1 MSVKDNN
8 FTGLYWLIFNEVFLI
23 AHIILIKT
31 LVGDFSVF
39 QIVFMRSISS
49 SIIIIPILFYVK
61 NQKNIFGQFQA
72 NLIRVVLS
80 FMAISIQFFTIS
92 NIQLAQVSTIG
103 YLRPSIMSIF
113 AFFILSEKQSKGRW
127 LVLIV
132 GFLSILLVF
141 SPESNSIQLIALLA
155 LLGSCC
161 GSLSTIFQKFLSKK
175 FSEIQLMVWYS
186 VGISILSFP
195 FCLYT
200 WKEVSLNELIFMILT
215 GLLATSAQYFYI
227 KAFRL
232 SQASFLA
239 PIQYFHIIPV
249 LIIGYLIFSEIPSYQ
264 TLFGALIIILSLICL
279 LIWEKNR
286 Y

>member
-1 MSVKDNN
+1 MSIKDNN
-8 FTGLYWLIFNEVFLI
+8 FNGLYWLIFNEVFLI

-31 LVGDFSVF
+31 LVGEFSVF

-49 SIIIIPILFYVK
+49 SIIIIPILFYLK
-61 NQKNIFGQFQA
+61 NQNNVFVQFQA
-72 NLIRVVLS
+72 NLTRVVLS

-113 AFFILSEKQSKGRW
+113 AYFILSEKQSKGRW
-127 LVLIV
+127 LVLIL

-141 SPESNSIQLIALLA
+141 SSEKTSIQFIALLA

-186 VGISILSFP
+186 VGISILSLP

-200 WKEVSLNELIFMILT
+200 WREVSLNELIFMVLT
-215 GLLATSAQYFYI
+215 GLLATGAQYFYI

-264 TLFGALIIILSLICL
+264 TLLGALIIILSLIGL

-286 Y
+286 

>member
-1 MSVKDNN
+1 MSIKDNN
-8 FTGLYWLIFNEVFLI
+8 FNGLYWLIFNEVFLI

-31 LVGDFSVF
+31 LVGELSVF

-49 SIIIIPILFYVK
+49 SIIIVPILFYVK
-61 NQKNIFGQFQA
+61 NQKNIFAQFQA
-72 NLIRVVLS
+72 NLIRIVLS

-113 AFFILSEKQSKGRW
+113 AYFILSEKQSKGRW

-186 VGISILSFP
+186 VGISILSLP

-200 WKEVSLNELIFMILT
+200 WKELSLNELIFMVLT
-215 GLLATSAQYFYI
+215 GLLATGAQYFYI

-239 PIQYFHIIPV
+239 PIQYFHIIPI

-264 TLFGALIIILSLICL
+264 TLLGALIIILSLIGL

-286 Y
+286 

>member
-1 MSVKDNN
+1 MSEKDNN

-286 Y
+286 

>member
-1 MSVKDNN
+1 MSIKDNN
-8 FTGLYWLIFNEVFLI
+8 FNGLYWLIFNEVFLI

-31 LVGDFSVF
+31 LVGEFSVF

-49 SIIIIPILFYVK
+49 SIIIIPILFYLK
-61 NQKNIFGQFQA
+61 NQNNVFLQFQA
-72 NLIRVVLS
+72 NLTRVVLS

-113 AFFILSEKQSKGRW
+113 AYFILSEKQSKGRW

-186 VGISILSFP
+186 VGISILSLP

-200 WKEVSLNELIFMILT
+200 WKELSLNELIFMVLT
-215 GLLATSAQYFYI
+215 GLLATGAQYFYI

-249 LIIGYLIFSEIPSYQ
+249 LVIGYLIFSEIPSYQ
-264 TLFGALIIILSLICL
+264 TLLGALIIIISLIGL

-286 Y
+286 

>member
-1 MSVKDNN
+1 MSIKDNN
-8 FTGLYWLIFNEVFLI
+8 FNGLYWLIFNEVFLI

-31 LVGDFSVF
+31 LVGEFSVF

-49 SIIIIPILFYVK
+49 SIIIIPILFYLK
-61 NQKNIFGQFQA
+61 NQNNIFVQFQA
-72 NLIRVVLS
+72 NLTRVVLS

-113 AFFILSEKQSKGRW
+113 AYFILSEKQSKGRW

-141 SPESNSIQLIALLA
+141 SPEKTSIQFIALLA

-186 VGISILSFP
+186 VGISILSLP

-200 WKEVSLNELIFMILT
+200 WKEVSLNELIFMVLT
-215 GLLATSAQYFYI
+215 GLLATGAQYFYI

-264 TLFGALIIILSLICL
+264 TLLGALIIILSLIGL

-286 Y
+286 

>member
-1 MSVKDNN
+1 MSIKDNN
-8 FTGLYWLIFNEVFLI
+8 FNGLYWLIFNEVFLI

-31 LVGDFSVF
+31 LVGEFSVF

-49 SIIIIPILFYVK
+49 SIIIIPILFYLK
-61 NQKNIFGQFQA
+61 NQNNIFVQFQA
-72 NLIRVVLS
+72 NLTRVVLS

-113 AFFILSEKQSKGRW
+113 AYFILSEKQSKGRW

-186 VGISILSFP
+186 VGISILSLP

-200 WKEVSLNELIFMILT
+200 WREVSLNELIFMVLT
-215 GLLATSAQYFYI
+215 GLLATGAQYFYI

-264 TLFGALIIILSLICL
+264 TLLGALIIILSLIGL

-286 Y
+286 

>member
-1 MSVKDNN
+1 MSIKDNN
-8 FTGLYWLIFNEVFLI
+8 FNGLYWLIFNEVFLI

-31 LVGDFSVF
+31 LVGEFSVF

-49 SIIIIPILFYVK
+49 SIIIIPILFYLK
-61 NQKNIFGQFQA
+61 NQNNVFVQFQA
-72 NLIRVVLS
+72 NLTRVVLS

-113 AFFILSEKQSKGRW
+113 AYFILSEKQSKGRW

-141 SPESNSIQLIALLA
+141 SPEKTSIQFIALLA

-186 VGISILSFP
+186 VGISILSLP

-200 WKEVSLNELIFMILT
+200 WKDVSLNELIFMVLT

-249 LIIGYLIFSEIPSYQ
+249 LIIGYLIFNEIPSYQ
-264 TLFGALIIILSLICL
+264 TLIGALIIILSLIGL

-286 Y
+286 

>member
-8 FTGLYWLIFNEVFLI
+8 FNGLYWLIFNEVFLI

-39 QIVFMRSISS
+39 QIVFMRSITS
-49 SIIIIPILFYVK
+49 SIIIVPILFYVK
-61 NQKNIFGQFQA
+61 NQKNFFAQFQT
-72 NLIRVVLS
+72 NLIRIVLS

-113 AFFILSEKQSKGRW
+113 AYFILSEKQSRGRW
-127 LVLIV
+127 LVLII

-141 SPESNSIQLIALLA
+141 SPEKTSIQFIALLA

-200 WKEVSLNELIFMILT
+200 WKEVSLNELIFMVLT

-249 LIIGYLIFSEIPSYQ
+249 LIIGFLIFNEIPSYQ
-264 TLFGALIIILSLICL
+264 TLIGALIIILSLIGL

-286 Y
+286 

>member
-286 Y
+286 

>member
-1 MSVKDNN
+1 MSIKDNN
-8 FTGLYWLIFNEVFLI
+8 FNGLYWLIFNEVFLI

-49 SIIIIPILFYVK
+49 SIIIVPILFYVK
-61 NQKNIFGQFQA
+61 NQQNIFAQFQS

-113 AFFILSEKQSKGRW
+113 AYFVLSEKQSKGRW

-141 SPESNSIQLIALLA
+141 SPEKTSIQFIALLA

-161 GSLSTIFQKFLSKK
+161 GSLSTIFQKLLSKK

-200 WKEVSLNELIFMILT
+200 WTEVSLNELILMVLT

-264 TLFGALIIILSLICL
+264 TLLGALIIILSLIGL

-286 Y
+286 

>member
-1 MSVKDNN
+1 MSIKDNN
-8 FTGLYWLIFNEVFLI
+8 FNGLYWLIFNEVFLI

-31 LVGDFSVF
+31 LVGEFSVF

-49 SIIIIPILFYVK
+49 SIIIIPILFYLK
-61 NQKNIFGQFQA
+61 NQNNVFVQFQA
-72 NLIRVVLS
+72 NLTRVVLS

-113 AFFILSEKQSKGRW
+113 AYFILSEKQSKGRC
-127 LVLIV
+127 LVLII

-186 VGISILSFP
+186 VGISILSLP

-200 WKEVSLNELIFMILT
+200 WKELSLNELIFMVLT
-215 GLLATSAQYFYI
+215 GLLATGAQYFYI

-249 LIIGYLIFSEIPSYQ
+249 LVIGYLIFSEIPSYQ
-264 TLFGALIIILSLICL
+264 TLLGALIIIISLIGL

-286 Y
+286 

>member
-1 MSVKDNN
+1 MSIKDNN

-61 NQKNIFGQFQA
+61 NHKSIFGQFQT
-72 NLIRVVLS
+72 NLVRVVLS

-161 GSLSTIFQKFLSKK
+161 GSLSTIFQKFLSKE

-186 VGISILSFP
+186 VGISVLSFP
-195 FCLYT
+195 FCIYT
-200 WKEVSLNELIFMILT
+200 WKEVSLNELIFMVLT

-249 LIIGYLIFSEIPSYQ
+249 LLIGYLIFSEIPSYQ
-264 TLFGALIIILSLICL
+264 TLLGAIIIILSLISL

-286 Y
+286 

>member
-1 MSVKDNN
+1 MSIKDNN
-8 FTGLYWLIFNEVFLI
+8 FNGLYWLIFNEVFLI

-31 LVGDFSVF
+31 FVGDFSVF

-49 SIIIIPILFYVK
+49 SIIIVPILFYLK
-61 NQKNIFGQFQA
+61 NQKNIFVQFQS

-113 AFFILSEKQSKGRW
+113 AYFILSEKQSKGRW

-186 VGISILSFP
+186 VGISILSLP

-200 WKEVSLNELIFMILT
+200 WKELSLNELIFMVLT
-215 GLLATSAQYFYI
+215 GLLATGAQYFYI

-264 TLFGALIIILSLICL
+264 TLLGALIIILSLIGL

-286 Y
+286 

>member
-1 MSVKDNN
+1 MSIKDNN
-8 FTGLYWLIFNEVFLI
+8 FNGLYWLIFNEVFLI

-31 LVGDFSVF
+31 LVGEFSVF

-49 SIIIIPILFYVK
+49 SIIIIPILFYLK
-61 NQKNIFGQFQA
+61 NQNNVFVQFQA
-72 NLIRVVLS
+72 NLTRVVLS

-113 AFFILSEKQSKGRW
+113 AYFILSEKQSKGRW

-161 GSLSTIFQKFLSKK
+161 GSLSTIFQKFLSKR

-186 VGISILSFP
+186 VGISILSLP

-200 WKEVSLNELIFMILT
+200 WKEVSLNELIFMVLT
-215 GLLATSAQYFYI
+215 GLLATGAQYFYI

-264 TLFGALIIILSLICL
+264 TLLGALIIILSLIGL

-286 Y
+286 

>member
-1 MSVKDNN
+1 LSIKDNN
-8 FTGLYWLIFNEVFLI
+8 FNGLYWLIFNELFLI
-23 AHIILIKT
+23 VHIILIKT
-31 LVGDFSVF
+31 LVADLPIF

-49 SIIIIPILFYVK
+49 SVILIPILFFTGR
-61 NQKNIFGQFQA
+61 QKNIFS
-72 NLIRVVLS
+72 NLGVNLSRVVLS
-80 FMAISIQFFTIS
+80 FLAISIQFFTIS

-113 AFFILSEKQSKGRW
+113 AYFILSEKQSKGRW
-127 LVLIV
+127 LVLII

-141 SPESNSIQLIALLA
+141 SPENQSIQLVALIALL
-155 LLGSCC
+155 GTCC
-161 GSLSTIFQKFLSKK
+161 GALSTIVQKYLSKS

-186 VGISILSFP
+186 LGISFLSLP
-195 FCLYT
+195 FCLYF
-200 WKEVSLNELIFMILT
+200 WADVSFKETLFMIST

-227 KAFRL
+227 RAFKL

-249 LIIGYLIFSEIPSYQ
+249 LIIGYVIFLEVPSIQ
-264 TLFGALIIILSLICL
+264 TLIGALIIILSLIGL

-286 Y
+286 

>member
-249 LIIGYLIFSEIPSYQ
+249 LIIGYLIFSEIPTFQ
-264 TLFGALIIILSLICL
+264 TMCGALIIILSLICL
-279 LIWEKNR
+279 LVWEKNR
-286 Y
+286 

>member
-1 MSVKDNN
+1 MSIKDNN
-8 FTGLYWLIFNEVFLI
+8 FNGLYWLIFNEVFLI

-31 LVGDFSVF
+31 LVGEFSVF

-49 SIIIIPILFYVK
+49 SIIIIPILFYLK
-61 NQKNIFGQFQA
+61 NQNNVFVQFQA
-72 NLIRVVLS
+72 NLTRVVLS

-113 AFFILSEKQSKGRW
+113 AYFILSEKQSKGRW

-141 SPESNSIQLIALLA
+141 SPEKTSIQFIALLA

-195 FCLYT
+195 FCYYT
-200 WKEVSLNELIFMILT
+200 WKEVSLNELIFMVLT

-249 LIIGYLIFSEIPSYQ
+249 LIIGYLIFNEIPSYQ
-264 TLFGALIIILSLICL
+264 TLLGALIIILSLIGL

-286 Y
+286 

>member
-1 MSVKDNN
+1 LSIKDNN
-8 FTGLYWLIFNEVFLI
+8 FNGLYWLIFNEVFLI

-31 LVGDFSVF
+31 LVGEFSVF

-49 SIIIIPILFYVK
+49 SIIIIPILFYLK
-61 NQKNIFGQFQA
+61 NQNNVFVQFQA
-72 NLIRVVLS
+72 NLTRVVLS

-113 AFFILSEKQSKGRW
+113 AYFILSEKQSKGRW

-186 VGISILSFP
+186 VGISILSLP

-200 WKEVSLNELIFMILT
+200 WKELSLNELIFMVLT
-215 GLLATSAQYFYI
+215 GLLATGAQYFYI

-264 TLFGALIIILSLICL
+264 TLLGALIIIISLIGL

-286 Y
+286 

>member
-1 MSVKDNN
+1 MSIKNNN
-8 FTGLYWLIFNEVFLI
+8 FNGLYWLIFNELFLI
-23 AHIILIKT
+23 VHIILIKT
-31 LVGDFSVF
+31 LVADLPIF

-49 SIIIIPILFYVK
+49 SVILIPILFFTGR
-61 NQKNIFGQFQA
+61 QKNIFS
-72 NLIRVVLS
+72 NLGVNLSRVVLS
-80 FMAISIQFFTIS
+80 FLAISIQFFTIS

-113 AFFILSEKQSKGRW
+113 AYFILSEKQSKGRW
-127 LVLIV
+127 LVLII

-141 SPESNSIQLIALLA
+141 SPENQSIQLVALIALL
-155 LLGSCC
+155 GTCC
-161 GSLSTIFQKFLSKK
+161 GALSTIVQKYLSKS

-186 VGISILSFP
+186 LGISFLSLP
-195 FCLYT
+195 FCLYL
-200 WKEVSLNELIFMILT
+200 WVDVSFKETLFMIST

-227 KAFRL
+227 RAFKL

-249 LIIGYLIFSEIPSYQ
+249 LIIGYVIFVEVPSIQ
-264 TLFGALIIILSLICL
+264 TLIGALIIILSLIGL

-286 Y
+286 

>member
-1 MSVKDNN
+1 MSIKDNN
-8 FTGLYWLIFNEVFLI
+8 FNGLYWLIFNEVFLI

-49 SIIIIPILFYVK
+49 SIIIIPILFYLK
-61 NQKNIFGQFQA
+61 NQNNVFVQFQA
-72 NLIRVVLS
+72 NLTRVVLS

-113 AFFILSEKQSKGRW
+113 AYFILSEKQSRGRW

-141 SPESNSIQLIALLA
+141 SPEKTSIQFIALLA

-200 WKEVSLNELIFMILT
+200 WKEVSLIELIFMVLT

-249 LIIGYLIFSEIPSYQ
+249 LIIGFLIFNEIPSYQ
-264 TLFGALIIILSLICL
+264 TLIGALIIILSLIGL

-286 Y
+286 

>member
-1 MSVKDNN
+1 MSIKDNN
-8 FTGLYWLIFNEVFLI
+8 FNGLYWLIFNEVFLI

-31 LVGDFSVF
+31 LVGEFSVF

-49 SIIIIPILFYVK
+49 SIIIIPILFYLK
-61 NQKNIFGQFQA
+61 NQNNVFVQFQA
-72 NLIRVVLS
+72 NLTRVVLS

-113 AFFILSEKQSKGRW
+113 AYFILSEKQSKGRW

-141 SPESNSIQLIALLA
+141 SPEKTSIQFIALLA

-186 VGISILSFP
+186 VGISILSLP

-200 WKEVSLNELIFMILT
+200 WKELSLNELIFMVLT
-215 GLLATSAQYFYI
+215 GLLATGAQYFYI

-264 TLFGALIIILSLICL
+264 TLLGALIIILSLIGL

-286 Y
+286 

>member
-1 MSVKDNN
+1 MSIKDNN
-8 FTGLYWLIFNEVFLI
+8 FNGLYWLIFNEVFLI

-31 LVGDFSVF
+31 LVGEFSVF

-49 SIIIIPILFYVK
+49 SIIIVPILFYLK
-61 NQKNIFGQFQA
+61 NQNNVFIQFQA
-72 NLIRVVLS
+72 NLTRVVLS

-113 AFFILSEKQSKGRW
+113 AYFILSEKQSKGRW

-141 SPESNSIQLIALLA
+141 SPEKTSIQFIALLA

-161 GSLSTIFQKFLSKK
+161 GSLSTIFQKLLSKK

-200 WKEVSLNELIFMILT
+200 WKEVSLNELIFMVLT

-264 TLFGALIIILSLICL
+264 TLLGALIIILSLIGL

-286 Y
+286 

>member
-1 MSVKDNN
+1 LSVKDNN
-8 FTGLYWLIFNEVFLI
+8 FNGLYWLIFNEVFLI

-39 QIVFMRSISS
+39 QIVFMRSITS
-49 SIIIIPILFYVK
+49 SIIIVPILFYVK
-61 NQKNIFGQFQA
+61 NQKNFFAQFQT
-72 NLIRVVLS
+72 NLIRIVLS

-113 AFFILSEKQSKGRW
+113 AYFILSEKQSRGRW
-127 LVLIV
+127 LVLII

-141 SPESNSIQLIALLA
+141 SPEKTSIQFIALLA

-200 WKEVSLNELIFMILT
+200 WKEVSLIELIFMVLT

-249 LIIGYLIFSEIPSYQ
+249 LIIGFLIFNEIPSYQ
-264 TLFGALIIILSLICL
+264 TLIGALIIILSLIGL

-286 Y
+286 

>member
-8 FTGLYWLIFNEVFLI
+8 FNGLYWLIFNEVFLI

-49 SIIIIPILFYVK
+49 SIIIVPILFYVK
-61 NQKNIFGQFQA
+61 NQKNIFVKFQA
-72 NLIRVVLS
+72 NLIRIVLS

-113 AFFILSEKQSKGRW
+113 AYFILSEKQSRGRW

-141 SPESNSIQLIALLA
+141 SPEKTSIQFIALLA

-200 WKEVSLNELIFMILT
+200 WKEVSLNELIFMVLT

-249 LIIGYLIFSEIPSYQ
+249 LIIGFLIFNEIPSYQ
-264 TLFGALIIILSLICL
+264 TLIGALIIILSLIGL

-286 Y
+286 

>member
-1 MSVKDNN
+1 MSIKDNN
-8 FTGLYWLIFNEVFLI
+8 FNGLYWLFFNEVFLI

-61 NQKNIFGQFQA
+61 NQKNIFVQFQS
-72 NLIRVVLS
+72 NLIRVALS

-113 AFFILSEKQSKGRW
+113 AYFILSEKQSKGRW

-141 SPESNSIQLIALLA
+141 SSEKTSIQFIALLA

-200 WKEVSLNELIFMILT
+200 WKEVSLNELIFMVLT
-215 GLLATSAQYFYI
+215 GLLATTAQYFYI

-264 TLFGALIIILSLICL
+264 TLLGALIIILSLIGL

-286 Y
+286 

>member
-8 FTGLYWLIFNEVFLI
+8 FNGLYWLIFNEVFLI

-39 QIVFMRSISS
+39 QIVFMRSITS
-49 SIIIIPILFYVK
+49 SIIIVPILYYVK
-61 NQKNIFGQFQA
+61 NQKNFFAQFQT
-72 NLIRVVLS
+72 NLIRIVLS

-113 AFFILSEKQSKGRW
+113 AYFILSEKQSKGRW

-141 SPESNSIQLIALLA
+141 SPEKTSIQFIALLA

-200 WKEVSLNELIFMILT
+200 WKEVSLNELIFMVLT

-227 KAFRL
+227 KAFSL

-249 LIIGYLIFSEIPSYQ
+249 LIIGYLIFNEIPSYQ
-264 TLFGALIIILSLICL
+264 TLIGALIIILSLIGL

-286 Y
+286 

>member
-8 FTGLYWLIFNEVFLI
+8 FNGLYWLIFNEVFLI

-49 SIIIIPILFYVK
+49 SIIIVPILFYVK
-61 NQKNIFGQFQA
+61 NQKNIFAQFQA
-72 NLIRVVLS
+72 NLIRIVLS

-113 AFFILSEKQSKGRW
+113 AYFILSEKQSKGRW

-141 SPESNSIQLIALLA
+141 SPEKTSIQFIALLA

-200 WKEVSLNELIFMILT
+200 WKEVSLNELIFMVLT

-227 KAFRL
+227 KAFSL

-249 LIIGYLIFSEIPSYQ
+249 LIIGYLIFNEIPSYQ
-264 TLFGALIIILSLICL
+264 TLIGALIIILSLIGL

-286 Y
+286 

>member
-141 SPESNSIQLIALLA
+141 SPESYSIQLIALLA

>member
-1 MSVKDNN
+1 MSIKDNN
-8 FTGLYWLIFNEVFLI
+8 FNGLYWLIFNEVFLI

-49 SIIIIPILFYVK
+49 SIIIVPILFYVK
-61 NQKNIFGQFQA
+61 NQNNIFRQFQS

-113 AFFILSEKQSKGRW
+113 AYFILSEKQSKGRW

-141 SPESNSIQLIALLA
+141 SPEKTSIQFIALLA

-200 WKEVSLNELIFMILT
+200 WKEVSLNELIFMVLT

-264 TLFGALIIILSLICL
+264 TLLGALIIILSLIGL

-286 Y
+286 

>member
-1 MSVKDNN
+1 LSVKDNN
-8 FTGLYWLIFNEVFLI
+8 FNGLYWLIFNEVFLI

-49 SIIIIPILFYVK
+49 SIIIVPILFYVK
-61 NQKNIFGQFQA
+61 NQKNIFAQFQA
-72 NLIRVVLS
+72 NLIRIVLS

-113 AFFILSEKQSKGRW
+113 AYFILSEKQSRGRW

-141 SPESNSIQLIALLA
+141 SPEKTSIQFIALLA

-200 WKEVSLNELIFMILT
+200 WKEVSLNELIFMVLT

-249 LIIGYLIFSEIPSYQ
+249 LIIGYLIFNEIPSYQ
-264 TLFGALIIILSLICL
+264 TLIGALIIILSLIGL

-286 Y
+286 

>member
-1 MSVKDNN
+1 MSIKNNN
-8 FTGLYWLIFNEVFLI
+8 FNGLYWLIFNELFLI
-23 AHIILIKT
+23 VHIILIKT
-31 LVGDFSVF
+31 LVADLPIF

-49 SIIIIPILFYVK
+49 SVILIPILFFTGR
-61 NQKNIFGQFQA
+61 QKNIFS
-72 NLIRVVLS
+72 NLGVNLSRVVLS
-80 FMAISIQFFTIS
+80 FLAISIQFFTIS

-113 AFFILSEKQSKGRW
+113 AYFILSEKQSKGRW
-127 LVLIV
+127 LVLII

-141 SPESNSIQLIALLA
+141 SPENQSIQLVALIALL
-155 LLGSCC
+155 GTCC
-161 GSLSTIFQKFLSKK
+161 GALSTIVQKYLSKS

-186 VGISILSFP
+186 LGISFLSLP
-195 FCLYT
+195 FCLYF
-200 WKEVSLNELIFMILT
+200 WADISFKETLFMIST

-227 KAFRL
+227 RAFKL

-249 LIIGYLIFSEIPSYQ
+249 LIIGYVIFLEVPSIQ
-264 TLFGALIIILSLICL
+264 TLIGALIIILSLIGL

-286 Y
+286 

>member
-1 MSVKDNN
+1 LSVKDNN
-8 FTGLYWLIFNEVFLI
+8 FNGLYWLIFNEVFLI
-23 AHIILIKT
+23 VHIILIKT

-49 SIIIIPILFYVK
+49 SIIIVPILFYVK
-61 NQKNIFGQFQA
+61 NQKNIFAQFQA
-72 NLIRVVLS
+72 NLIRIVLS

-113 AFFILSEKQSKGRW
+113 AYVILSEKQSKGRW

-141 SPESNSIQLIALLA
+141 SPEKTSIQFIALLA
-155 LLGSCC
+155 LLGSSC

-200 WKEVSLNELIFMILT
+200 WKEISLNELIFMVLT

-249 LIIGYLIFSEIPSYQ
+249 LIIGYLIFNEIPSYQ
-264 TLFGALIIILSLICL
+264 TLIGALIIILSLIGL

-286 Y
+286 

>member
-8 FTGLYWLIFNEVFLI
+8 FNGLYWLIFNEVFLI

-49 SIIIIPILFYVK
+49 SIIIVPILFYVK
-61 NQKNIFGQFQA
+61 NQKNIFAQFQA
-72 NLIRVVLS
+72 NLIRIVLS

-113 AFFILSEKQSKGRW
+113 AYFILSEKQSKGRW

-141 SPESNSIQLIALLA
+141 SPENTSIQFIALLA

-186 VGISILSFP
+186 VGISILSLP

-200 WKEVSLNELIFMILT
+200 WKEVSLNELIFMVLT

-249 LIIGYLIFSEIPSYQ
+249 LIIGYLIFNEIPSYQ
-264 TLFGALIIILSLICL
+264 TLLGALIIILSLIGL

-286 Y
+286 

>member
-1 MSVKDNN
+1 MSIKDNN
-8 FTGLYWLIFNEVFLI
+8 FNGLYWLIFNEVFLI

-49 SIIIIPILFYVK
+49 SIIIVPILFYVK
-61 NQKNIFGQFQA
+61 NQKNFFAQFQT
-72 NLIRVVLS
+72 NLIRIVLS

-113 AFFILSEKQSKGRW
+113 AYFILSEKQSKGRW
-127 LVLIV
+127 LVLVV

-141 SPESNSIQLIALLA
+141 SPEKTSIQFIALLA

-200 WKEVSLNELIFMILT
+200 WKEVSLIELIFMVLT

-249 LIIGYLIFSEIPSYQ
+249 LIIGFLIFNEIPSYQ
-264 TLFGALIIILSLICL
+264 TLIGALIIILSLIGL

-286 Y
+286 

>member
-1 MSVKDNN
+1 MSIKDNN
-8 FTGLYWLIFNEVFLI
+8 FNGLYWLIFNEVFLI

-31 LVGDFSVF
+31 LVGEFSVF

-49 SIIIIPILFYVK
+49 SIIIIPILFYLK
-61 NQKNIFGQFQA
+61 NQNNVFLQFQA
-72 NLIRVVLS
+72 NLTRVVLS

-113 AFFILSEKQSKGRW
+113 AYFILSEKQSKGRW

-200 WKEVSLNELIFMILT
+200 WKEVSLSELIFMVLT

-264 TLFGALIIILSLICL
+264 TLLGALIIILSLIGL

-286 Y
+286 

>member
-1 MSVKDNN
+1 MSIKDNN
-8 FTGLYWLIFNEVFLI
+8 FNGLYWLIFNEVFLI

-49 SIIIIPILFYVK
+49 AIIIIPILFYLK
-61 NQKNIFGQFQA
+61 NQNNVFVQFQA
-72 NLIRVVLS
+72 NLTRVVLS

-113 AFFILSEKQSKGRW
+113 AYFILSEKQSKGRW

-186 VGISILSFP
+186 VGISILSLP

-200 WKEVSLNELIFMILT
+200 WREVSLNELIFMVLT
-215 GLLATSAQYFYI
+215 GLLATGAQYFYI

-249 LIIGYLIFSEIPSYQ
+249 LIIGYLIFNEIPSYQ
-264 TLFGALIIILSLICL
+264 TLIGALIIILSLIGL

-286 Y
+286 